1 MFFNWE
7 PLELPENG
15 SYMVVSLGPANNF
28 TGKVLDSLEFG
39 SVLMLACLVHNNIT
53 ETFLVCTGFWVIHSK
68 TKSLG
73 PVLLQRE
80 AAWLSGRNRVAR
92 MLDSQSHDPGFS
104 LSPTLPSN
112 CIHCSWSA
120 KVQILSSMLVNCQLV
135 ASCQLEFLILSSML
149 YMIICYM
156 ARNFFPAVHALIGYY
171 EVTWHLTMKLFPAII
186 S

>member
-1 MFFNWE
+1 MVQVFFNWE

-15 SYMVVSLGPANNF
+15 SYMVVSLGPADNF

-39 SVLMLACLVHNNIT
+39 SVLMLACLVHNNMT
-53 ETFLVCTGFWVIHSK
+53 KTFLVCTGFWVIHSK
-68 TKSLG
+68 TQSLG
-73 PVLLQRE
+73 QVLLQRE
-80 AAWLSGRNRVAR
+80 AAWLSGKLS

-104 LSPTLPSN
+104 LSPTLTSN
-112 CIHCSWSA
+112 WIQHSRSA
-120 KVQILSSMLVNCQLV
+120 RVQILSSTVVNCQLV
-135 ASCQLEFLILSSML
+135 TSCQLEFLILL

-156 ARNFFPAVHALIGYY
+156 ARNVFPTVHALIGYY

>member
-1 MFFNWE
+1 MVQVFFNWE

-15 SYMVVSLGPANNF
+15 SYMVVSLGPADNF
-28 TGKVLDSLEFG
+28 TGKVLDSLEFD

-53 ETFLVCTGFWVIHSK
+53 KTFLVCTGFWVIHSK
-68 TKSLG
+68 TQSLG
-73 PVLLQRE
+73 PVLLQRQ
-80 AAWLSGRNRVAR
+80 AAWLSSKLS

-104 LSPTLPSN
+104 LSPTLTSN
-112 CIHCSWSA
+112 WIQHSRSA
-120 KVQILSSMLVNCQLV
+120 RVQILSSTVVNCQLV
-135 ASCQLEFLILSSML
+135 TSCQLEFLILL

-156 ARNFFPAVHALIGYY
+156 ARNVFPTVHTLIGYY